1 MIPACETCN
10 KLENK
15 GDMDPVVYPRHEM
28 KLLNPHE
35 FYDRAVTFSY
45 EYNGRGENDE
55 RNFKVKSETENDKLE
70 EGYMTKLKL
79 RGYYANQRMEVK
91 DIYRRFTTASHS
103 WKKFL
108 YNLGVKDSFLQNLE
122 ERTLGYRLNEDEA
135 SQRLMYK
142 FKKDLLMQLRKEYGI

>member
-1 MIPACETCN
+1 MTQDELWLN
-10 KLENK
+10 KYQEIVAFIEKNK
-15 GDMDPVVYPRHEM
+15 RNPSKYIDEERGRFLNWLKHNR
-28 KLLNPHE
+28 KL
-35 FYDRAVTFSY
+35 YAA
-45 EYNGRGENDE
+45 GENDE